1 MNEFER
7 VSDEVNGELSY
18 TNTMDHAIEWT
29 RNGKDAMATVTL
41 PAGRFRNKIEKLA
54 EEHPEDVTIRYR
66 NNDGSIVATIP
77 VRYIKISAPKQM
89 TDEQREVLAER
100 MRALHDSK
108 SV

>member
-29 RNGKDAMATVTL
+29 WNGKDATATVTF
-41 PAGRFRNKIEKLA
+41 PAGRFRTKIEKLA
-54 EEHPEDVTIRYR
+54 AEHPEDVTIRYR

-77 VRYIKISAPKQM
+77 VRYIKISAPRQM
-89 TDEQREVLAER
+89 SDEQKEICAER
-100 MRALHDSK
+100 LRAMREK
-108 SV
+108 

>member
-29 RNGKDAMATVTL
+29 RNGRDATATVTF
-41 PAGRFRNKIEKLA
+41 PAGRFKTKIEKLA
-54 EEHPEDVTIRYR
+54 EEHPEEVTIRYR

-77 VRYIKISAPKQM
+77 VRYIKISAPRQM
-89 TDEQREVLAER
+89 SDEQKEICTERLRAMRE
-100 MRALHDSK
+100 K
-108 SV
+108 